1 MRLWSIH
8 PKYLDAKGLVAV
20 WREGLLAKKVL
31 EGKTKGYKNH
41 PQLIR
46 FINSENALESINQYL
61 YGIYEESTIRKYNF
75 DKSKLYTINSKRV
88 KLTVNSKQI
97 EYEFELLKS
106 KLKKRDL
113 SKYNEI
119 INTPVIELHSIF
131 MRITGD
137 IENWEKIIPEV
148 VNNIQWLYGV

>member
-8 PKYLDAKGLVAV
+8 PKYLDAKGLIAV